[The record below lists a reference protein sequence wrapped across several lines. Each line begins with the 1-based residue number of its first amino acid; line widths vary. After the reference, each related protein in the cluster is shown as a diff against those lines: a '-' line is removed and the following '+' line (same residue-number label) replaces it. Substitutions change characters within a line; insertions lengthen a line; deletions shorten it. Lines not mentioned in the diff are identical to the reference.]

1 MVRKSVAF
9 QKSTRRAVKSTAAR
23 FVSIVLISFLGAG
36 VFAGLAAVS
45 PNMRQVG
52 DAYYDRQNV
61 MDVRMLSTYGFTD
74 ADVAAIRE
82 TEGISG
88 VMASFTVDA
97 AGTVGDK
104 DYTFRI
110 NGLPE
115 TGDPASPDYINQF
128 NMVEG
133 RWPEER
139 GEAVIIRS
147 SIGLKN
153 ITLGSTVALDE
164 RSNDALPDTLGRLE
178 YTIVGVAESPYYLSF
193 MQGNTAVGGGM
204 INYVL
209 YVPQEN
215 FIVDG
220 YTDLYVTLRGAK
232 EQNAFEGA
240 YSDVVAWSVERLE
253 ALADERETL
262 RYDGFWSDLADA
274 RQEYADADREAD
286 EKLADAKAELE
297 NGETELTDAKKKYAD
312 GLAEYAAQ
320 KADADRQ
327 LADARG
333 KLNKGATELADAKK
347 KYADGL
353 AEYAAQKADA
363 DRQLAD
369 AKAEL
374 EDGETE
380 LADAKQKYADGL
392 AEYTAQKAD
401 ADRQLADAKTEL
413 DDAAA
418 KIADGESQLADK
430 KREYASAKSDLSSA
444 RVQLSSGWA
453 EYNTKAAALEE
464 GKAALAENKGKLDA
478 AQAEYD
484 AGASTAEAA
493 TGMAMEEIEAAL
505 PAMKTQM
512 DSLSQLAQLKAA
524 LDADPSNEQTQ
535 MMWQG
540 ALAAAGLDEAQAIAQ
555 ISRLEALRAQ
565 YTQLADL
572 VAAKN
577 ALDQNWADYDE
588 AATQLT
594 AGEAQLSAARQTLER
609 GDAEVAAGSAQLRAA
624 ATKLSAAED
633 ELAQAKSAYQ
643 DGLAEYADKKAEAET
658 KLADAQAELA
668 AAAAQISDSETKLS
682 DGWKEYYDKKAE
694 ADTKLAEAQAELTDA
709 AGQIADAE
717 SELSD
722 GWKEYDD
729 KKAEAD
735 TKLADARA
743 ELNDAAAKIADGET
757 ELSDGRQEYE
767 DKKLEASTELSDA
780 RQKIG
785 DAEKKLSDLGTPK
798 WYVLDRDMNESFVT
812 YKGDTERMRDLA
824 TVFPAV
830 FYLVAA
836 LVCLTTMTRMVDE
849 DRTLIGTFKAL
860 GYSNVKIAGRYL
872 SYAASASLLGSLGGI
887 AFGFWLIPTIAWNAY
902 GIIFALPEMTPAF
915 YTGIGIL
922 SACMTVL
929 VTTLF
934 TGVAV
939 RNSLRESP
947 ADLMR
952 PKAPKSG
959 KRVFLEHVKPAWSRL
974 TFTQKVTVRNL
985 GLNKKRLLMSIVGI
999 LGCTAL
1005 VVTALGAKNAVRA
1018 IMDDQF
1024 GTIFHYQA
1032 TIGFNGEEPSPE
1044 LTGLL
1049 ADGAYFEKSDQIRH
1063 GSAEAALDEEGG
1075 DAYNVYVVSPRDAER
1090 LTDYITLYDPTA
1102 KTEFGFTGDSAVI
1115 TEKLALNLNVGAG
1128 DTIWV
1133 KYLDGDE
1140 RHPVKVT
1147 AVTRNYAFNYVYL
1160 GERAY
1165 EAAFGEA
1172 PAYNQFL
1179 AVTAPGHT
1187 DDAVKEYLAQ
1197 APDLGAVSFTD
1208 DLMGNIRTSISSVNT
1223 IIWILIIAAGMLA
1236 FVVLYN
1242 LTNINVGERQRELA
1256 TLKVLG
1262 FYNRETYGYIF
1273 RETAIL
1279 STVGCLAGLLAGVFL
1294 YRAVVTTVEP
1304 DMILLTRDLSWQ
1316 GYLGAAA
1323 LTALFT
1329 WIVNQCMKPRIKSID
1344 MLESLKSV
1352 D

>member
-1 MVRKSVAF
+1 MRKSAAF
-9 QKSTRRAVKSTAAR
+9 KKSTRRAVKSTATR

-45 PNMRQVG
+45 PNMRRVG

-61 MDVRMLSTYGFTD
+61 MDARMLSTYGFTD
-74 ADVAAIRE
+74 EDVAAIRD

-88 VMASFTVDA
+88 VMASYTVDA

-115 TGDPASPDYINQF
+115 TRDAASPDYMNQL
-128 NMVEG
+128 NMVDG
-133 RWPEER
+133 RWPEAR

-147 SIGLKN
+147 SVGLKN
-153 ITLGSTVALDE
+153 ITLGSTVALNE
-164 RSNDALPDTLGRLE
+164 HSNDALADSLGRLE

-209 YVPQEN
+209 YVPREN

-220 YTDLYVTLRGAK
+220 YTDLYVTFQGAK
-232 EQNAFEGA
+232 EQNAFENT
-240 YSDVVAWSVERLE
+240 YSDVVAGPVERLE

-262 RYDGFWSDLADA
+262 RYDGFRSDLADA

-297 NGETELTDAKKKYAD
+297 NGETELSDAKEEYAK
-312 GLAEYAAQ
+312 GLAEYNTQ

-369 AKAEL
+369 AKEKL
-374 EDGETE
+374 EDSETE
-380 LADAKQKYADGL
+380 LADAKEKCADGL
-392 AEYTAQKAD
+392 AEYAAQKAD
-401 ADRQLADAKTEL
+401 ADRQLADAKAKL

-418 KIADGESQLADK
+418 KIADGESQLAKK

-444 RVQLSSGWA
+444 RAQLSSGWA

-484 AGASTAEAA
+484 AGASAAEAA
-493 TGMAMEEIEAAL
+493 TGMTMEEIEAAL
-505 PAMKTQM
+505 PAMKVQL

-535 MMWQG
+535 TMWQG

-555 ISRLEALRAQ
+555 ISQLEALRAQ
-565 YTQLADL
+565 YTQLAGL
-572 VAAKN
+572 VSAKSTLAQSWAKYNASSEQIAEGAAQLAAAKK
-577 ALDQNWADYDE
+577 
-588 AATQLT
+588 
-594 AGEAQLSAARQTLER
+594 TLESG
-609 GDAEVAAGSAQLRAA
+609 GDQVAAGSAQLRAA
-624 ATKLSAAED
+624 AAKLSAAED

-643 DGLAEYADKKAEAET
+643 DGLAEYANKKAEADT
-658 KLADAQAELA
+658 KLADAQAELTD
-668 AAAAQISDSETKLS
+668 AAAQISDGETKLS
-682 DGWKEYYDKKAE
+682 DGWKEYDVKKAE
-694 ADTKLAEAQAELTDA
+694 ADTKLADAQAELTDA
-709 AGQIADAE
+709 AGQIADGE
-717 SELSD
+717 SELSS
-722 GWKEYDD
+722 GWKEYND

-743 ELNDAAAKIADGET
+743 ELNDAAAQIADGET
-757 ELSDGRQEYE
+757 KLADGWQEYE

-780 RQKIG
+780 KQKID
-785 DAEKKLSDLGTPK
+785 DAEKKLSDLGKPK
-798 WYVLDRDMNESFVT
+798 WYVLDRDLNESYVS
-812 YKGDTERMRDLA
+812 YKGDTQRMHDLA

-860 GYSNVKIAGRYL
+860 GYSNGKIAGRYL
-872 SYAASASLLGSLGGI
+872 SYAASASLIGSLGGI
-887 AFGFWLIPTIAWNAY
+887 AFGFWLIPTIVWGAY
-902 GIIFALPEMTPAF
+902 SIVFALPDLTPAF
-915 YTGIGIL
+915 YLGIGIL

-934 TGVAV
+934 TGIAV

-959 KRVFLEHVKPAWSRL
+959 KRVFLERVKPVWSRL

-1024 GTIFHYQA
+1024 GGIFHYQA
-1032 TIGFNGEEPSPE
+1032 TIGFNGEEPSKE
-1044 LTGLL
+1044 LTDLL
-1049 ADGAYFEKSDQIRH
+1049 ADGAYFEKTDQILH

-1075 DAYNVYVVSPRDAER
+1075 DAYNVYVVSPKNAEQ

-1102 KTEFGFTGDSAVI
+1102 KAEFSFTGDSAVI
-1115 TEKLALNLNVGAG
+1115 TEKLAQNLKVGAG

-1147 AVTRNYAFNYVYL
+1147 AVTRNYTFNYVYL

-1165 EAAFGEA
+1165 EAAFGEK

-1179 AVTAPGHT
+1179 AVTVPGHT
-1187 DDAVKEYLAQ
+1187 DDDVKEYLSQ
-1197 APDLGAVSFTD
+1197 APDLGAVSFTND
-1208 DLMGNIRTSISSVNT
+1208 VMGNIRTSINSVNT

-1279 STVGCLAGLLAGVFL
+1279 SIIGGLAGLLAGVFL
-1294 YRAVVTTVEP
+1294 YRAVISTVEP
-1304 DMILLTRDLSWQ
+1304 DMILLTRELVWQ